1 MKHYYTPEWLSYVFC
16 GGIIFLVFKV
26 ALLARKGNQKAF
38 YAVLGFFGVYMSY
51 ISYAS
56 FNGWFDVVS
65 FPPRVLRIT
74 TLFFVVFLF
83 LILANIP
90 SYKLLMKRLTL
101 HDLIRVHIFRLV
113 GVTFLLLAFYD
124 ALPKT
129 FALIA
134 GCGDMITALSSIYV
148 AKKVEKGA
156 TNARKL
162 AYIWNTFGF
171 VDIVFTAFAANYL
184 TKVSI
189 DTGSMG
195 VDTLARFP
203 FCFIP
208 AIAPPLIWF
217 LHSAIY
223 KKLNETSPTE

>member
-1 MKHYYTPEWLSYVFC
+1 MNKLIHYPTPVWLSYVFF

-38 YAVLGFFGVYMSY
+38 YAVLGFFGMYMSY

-56 FNGWFDVVS
+56 FSGWFDVVS
-65 FPPRVLRIT
+65 FPPHVLRIT
-74 TLFFVVFLF
+74 TLFFMVFLF

-90 SYKLLMKRLTL
+90 SYKSLIERTTL

-134 GCGDMITALSSIYV
+134 GCGDLITAVTSIYV
-148 AKKVEKGA
+148 AKQVEKGTA
-156 TNARKL
+156 NARKL

-171 VDIVFTAFAANYL
+171 VDIIFFAFAANYL

-189 DTGSMG
+189 DTGSM
-195 VDTLARFP
+195 RR
-203 FCFIP
+203 
-208 AIAPPLIWF
+208 
-217 LHSAIY
+217 
-223 KKLNETSPTE
+223 